1 MLKNMWKDQVL
12 KSDLKAPI
20 FIKVNPVANSLE
32 RGRKKNHRILHAKMT
47 QIQANM
53 QSRQKYEQ

>member
-1 MLKNMWKDQVL
+1 MWKDQVL